1 MVEDE
6 RKDVETKR
14 EKEGFHASAEN
25 INSQYLGEVL
35 TKQQAE
41 EEEKNQRL
49 EEMLAKE
56 NVELQE
62 EIQEMMRE
70 VDRVNREREDQ
81 RRKYDAQIRNKD
93 DIVNQFNYNND
104 VLRQEI
110 REMRSCLRL
119 EQMEAELSQIKA
131 TNTRED
137 KNKTQL
143 QEELRQAN
151 QYIRSLD
158 DKIYKANNTSLE
170 LLRQLKESE
179 TEIETLK
186 HYIIELKQ
194 RIAVYIPVKDDMID
208 RKLAEYINNY
218 PERAKLKIMFMRES
232 EGIYQFGTK
241 RVYVRVE
248 KDKINSNHSNSNLYL

>member
-1 MVEDE
+1 
-6 RKDVETKR
+6 
-14 EKEGFHASAEN
+14 
-25 INSQYLGEVL
+25 
-35 TKQQAE
+35 
-41 EEEKNQRL
+41 
-49 EEMLAKE
+49 MLAKE
-56 NVELQE
+56 NAELLE
-62 EIQEMMRE
+62 EIAEVQRE
-70 VDRVNREREDQ
+70 VEKTNREKDEQ
-81 RRKYDAQIRNKD
+81 KRRYEGVIRTKD

-104 VLRQEI
+104 LLRQEI

-119 EQMEAELSQIKA
+119 EQLEAELNSIKA
-131 TNTRED
+131 SNAREE
-137 KNKTQL
+137 KNKQQL
-143 QEELRQAN
+143 QDELRQAN

-170 LLRQLKESE
+170 LLRQLKEAE

-194 RIAVYIPVKDDMID
+194 RIAVYIPVKDDAID

-248 KDKINSNHSNSNLYL
+248 KDKINSNSSNILNSI

>member
-1 MVEDE
+1 
-6 RKDVETKR
+6 
-14 EKEGFHASAEN
+14 
-25 INSQYLGEVL
+25 
-35 TKQQAE
+35 
-41 EEEKNQRL
+41 
-49 EEMLAKE
+49 MLR
-56 NVELQE
+56 Q
-62 EIQEMMRE
+62 IDQ
-70 VDRVNREREDQ
+70 VNRDKEEQ
-81 RRKYDAQIRNKD
+81 RRRYEGQIKGKD
-93 DIVNQFNYNND
+93 DIINQFNYNND
-104 VLRQEI
+104 VLRQDI

-119 EQMEAELSQIKA
+119 EQLEAELNSLKA
-131 TNTRED
+131 SNARDE
-137 KNKTQL
+137 KNKLQL

-170 LLRQLKESE
+170 LLRQLKEAE

-194 RIAVYIPVKDDMID
+194 RIAVYIPVKDDAID

-248 KDKINSNHSNSNLYL
+248 KDKINSKFF